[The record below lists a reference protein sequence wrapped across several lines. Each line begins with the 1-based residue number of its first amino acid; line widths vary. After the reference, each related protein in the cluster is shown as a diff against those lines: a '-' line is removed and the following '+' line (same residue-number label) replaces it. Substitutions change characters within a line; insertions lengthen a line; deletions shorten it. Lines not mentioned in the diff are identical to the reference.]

1 MRRDG
6 KARRQGIAP
15 LFCGGATRSA
25 WMQRRSNANELL
37 TQDTGRL
44 LKKYSCPPPVPRR
57 ESPRATAPAPM
68 RSPGRGLLAGVFA
81 LAVAACSGAEA
92 GPQLKQTHPEHP
104 PVARASG
111 GMVVTGSSY
120 ATEAG
125 LRMLSA
131 GGNAVDAAVAA
142 AFALTVAEPTQSGL
156 GGRTQML
163 IRTADGS
170 LYGIDGTTQVPLGY
184 DPDSAPDGEH
194 GHGAIGIPGT
204 VAALTRALAEHG
216 TLPLQDVMT
225 PAIGWAQEGVRLTA
239 GEAARISSFADQL
252 DRSSPIAGVLLNEEG
267 RARSAGEV
275 LIQVDLARTLRLI
288 SRDGRAAFYE
298 GEIASAIA
306 SDMAANGGFVTLAD
320 LAAYRAVDSD
330 VATGTYRGHTVVGT
344 YLPASGVTVIEILQ
358 ILDRVAA
365 PEGEDVWGA
374 VVVEALL
381 AGFADRDLA
390 ERLAPGVAAAWIS
403 SDSLADR
410 RAAEIA
416 ARLTD
421 GRMTAADGGLSE
433 VDDGSESGFTTH
445 ISVADTFGTV
455 VALTQSLGPSGGA
468 RVVSPRLGFLYAS
481 TLGGYLLG
489 GEPGYRPWS
498 SQAPLVVMDGDEPLL
513 VMGGAGSRR
522 ILSAL
527 VGTVTRFLDQGM
539 SIDEALAAPRLHPTG
554 GVVQVQTGWLGAAG
568 LEAMGY
574 RVERHEPDF
583 FARLNVVHVLED
595 GSFVG
600 VGEPRWMESAAAG
613 PPR

>member
-1 MRRDG
+1 M
-6 KARRQGIAP
+6 
-15 LFCGGATRSA
+15 F
-25 WMQRRSNANELL
+25 
-37 TQDTGRL
+37 
-44 LKKYSCPPPVPRR
+44 V
-57 ESPRATAPAPM
+57 
-68 RSPGRGLLAGVFA
+68 LALG
-81 LAVAACSGAEA
+81 ACSDTDA
-92 GPQLKQTHPEHP
+92 GPQSGEDHPQHRS
-104 PVARASG
+104 VASASG

-125 LRMLSA
+125 LRMLEA

-163 IRTADGS
+163 IRTVDGS
-170 LYGIDGTTQVPLGY
+170 VSGIDGTTQVPLSY

-216 TLPLQDVMT
+216 TLSLQDVMT
-225 PAIGWAQEGVRLTA
+225 PAIGWAQEGVRMTA
-239 GEAARISSFADQL
+239 GEAARMGAFAGEL
-252 DRSSPIAGVLLNEEG
+252 DPSSPIAGVLLNEDG
-267 RARSAGEV
+267 RARSTGDLLVQA
-275 LIQVDLARTLRLI
+275 DLARTLRLI
-288 SRDGRAAFYE
+288 SRGGRAVFYE

-330 VATGTYRGHTVVGT
+330 VVAGTYHGHTVLGT

-358 ILDRVAA
+358 ILDRLAA
-365 PEGEDVWGA
+365 PEGEDGWGS
-374 VVVEALL
+374 VTVEALL

-390 ERLAPGVAAAWIS
+390 ERLAPSVAAAWIS

-410 RAAEIA
+410 RATEIT
-416 ARLTD
+416 ARLA
-421 GRMTAADGGLSE
+421 GGGMTPADGGRSE
-433 VDDGSESGFTTH
+433 IDDGSESAFTTH
-445 ISVADTFGTV
+445 ISVADTFGNV

-468 RVVSPRLGFLYAS
+468 RVVSPGLGFLYAS

-498 SQAPLVVMDGDEPLL
+498 SQAPLIVMDGDEPLL

-527 VGTVTRFLDQGM
+527 VATVTRFLDQGM
-539 SIDEALAAPRLHPTG
+539 SIEQALAAPRLHPTG
-554 GVVQVQTGWLGAAG
+554 GVVQIQAGWSGEAG

-574 RVERHEPDF
+574 RVERHEPGF
-583 FARLNVVHVLED
+583 FARLNVVHVLGD
-595 GSFVG
+595 RSFVG
-600 VGEPRWMESAAAG
+600 IGEPRWMESAAAG
-613 PPR
+613 PRR